1 MSKLKQSKWF
11 IYFLIT
17 LMLLPNLSPLTV
29 YAETSDVI
37 LHHDFETDT
46 DGWEA
51 LDWGNSTSS
60 LTRELTEIEAFSGQK
75 SLEVSR
81 EAYNSKLSLNLTD
94 QLIEGESYKFSFS
107 IKLKEGT
114 ETLRLASKHSYPGTT
129 NEYPWVIGNKE
140 VSTEWVTFE
149 SEAIHYEPGTTEFI
163 VYIESNQ
170 EVGTPAVYYLD
181 DIQMIQLE
189 GEDTPEEPEGEAVS
203 IIKHDFETETHGW
216 EKLSWGE
223 ELTTALTTAEAYTGD
238 QSLEVTRTGFGSKL
252 SLNLTDQLTEGE
264 TYKLSFHLKLKEGT
278 EQLRLASK
286 YSYPETSNEYPWIIN
301 TKEVGTEWVRFES
314 GEINYMP
321 GTTEFIVYLESEQ
334 TEGTPSVYYLDDVEV
349 VHLEKETTDDKPAA
363 ETLSLIDFESGDA
376 SGFVARGE
384 VEELTVTD
392 ETNHTPDGTMSLKV
406 ENRSQNWHGPS
417 LDVYNYV
424 DQGELYEVSAWVKMV
439 EGSDE
444 LKLSTQVGAG
454 DTASYNNITSAQVT
468 ANEWVNLKGTYRYSS
483 LGGGNL
489 SIYVEGASATSS
501 FYLDDVTFTKL
512 ESAPIV
518 IEDITPIKDVY
529 QDDFLIGNAVSMS
542 EFEGVRLEL
551 LKKHFN
557 LVSAENAMKPSYA
570 YDEEGNFNFDAEKLL
585 VETAIEEGFDIH
597 GHVLVWHQQ
606 SRDALYQ
613 DEAGNPL
620 SREEALENM
629 YTHIETTMAAFKDY
643 DDHLISWDVVNEAM
657 IDSANAPY
665 DDWESNLRQSGWYK
679 AIGPDY
685 IELAFKKARETANHL
700 GLDVVLYYNDYND
713 DQQNKAQSI
722 YHMIKDI
729 NERYQEENPGELLI
743 QGMGMQSHYNMNTN
757 PTNVRLSM
765 ERFIELGVEIG
776 VTELDVTAG
785 SGGVQ
790 TAKEANRQA
799 YIYAELFSLYKEHA
813 EHISR
818 VTIWGLNDAT
828 SWRAEQSP
836 LVFDANLQSKLAYEA
851 IMDPE
856 TFLLNYEEEQV
867 PVREGQAIKT
877 ETTPILDGVEDGL
890 YKEAMTLSV
899 DRFQQ
904 AWSTATAEAKAVWD
918 DDFLYV
924 LVNVTNDVLD
934 VTSANAWE
942 QDSVEVFVDQ
952 LNSKAPNYDAAEG
965 IGQYR
970 VNVENVQSFG
980 NGNVYEG
987 FKSATK
993 VNGTSYT
1000 VEMAIPLTNITPS
1013 NETVI
1018 GFDLQI
1024 NDGEDG
1030 TRVGVATWNDTSGQ
1044 GFQDPSVFGEVTL
1057 VSDDTDETPTP
1068 GEPGE
1073 ETPTP
1078 GEPEEETPT
1087 PGDENSTNNDTVIG
1101 LSKAPVRVSKGE
1113 TIVIEDLKAT
1123 IKMPNDLPE
1132 GTTITVGTY
1141 DEETY
1146 TAANGEKLNVRGEI
1160 ITVNLV
1166 FPEGFEGYEGEFKLT
1181 LGVNA
1186 DADNPAVYYL
1196 GEDGWELRGGDYD
1209 EENGVIRLMVS
1220 GFSTY
1225 GVFETEVDD
1234 AAGETLPDTS
1244 TMMFNWSVIGAIL
1257 LLVSAGLFRVN
1268 KRKQTV
1274 KY

>member
-1 MSKLKQSKWF
+1 MSKQKLSKGF
-11 IYFLIT
+11 IYLLIM
-17 LMLLPNLSPLTV
+17 LMLLPNFSPLTV
-29 YAETSDVI
+29 YAETSDAI
-37 LHHDFETDT
+37 LHHDFEAGT
-46 DGWEA
+46 DGWTTISWQGAATVAQSDEA
-51 LDWGNSTSS
+51 SS
-60 LTRELTEIEAFSGQK
+60 SGDYALKVTDREKRASGAFVNMTDATYDVGATYKITYDMKMSETEDVAFPTVKVAGGSGDQYLNNGGATISAETFTAVETPAFTVPEGLKEVALYIEFG
-75 SLEVSR
+75 
-81 EAYNSKLSLNLTD
+81 
-94 QLIEGESYKFSFS
+94 EGES
-107 IKLKEGT
+107 L
-114 ETLRLASKHSYPGTT
+114 
-129 NEYPWVIGNKE
+129 
-140 VSTEWVTFE
+140 
-149 SEAIHYEPGTTEFI
+149 
-163 VYIESNQ
+163 Q
-170 EVGTPAVYYLD
+170 DYYLD
-181 DIQMIQLE
+181 NVKLHLVE
-189 GEDTPEEPEGEAVS
+189 AAPVEEAPTD
-203 IIKHDFETETHGW
+203 KTE
-216 EKLSWGE
+216 
-223 ELTTALTTAEAYTGD
+223 
-238 QSLEVTRTGFGSKL
+238 
-252 SLNLTDQLTEGE
+252 
-264 TYKLSFHLKLKEGT
+264 
-278 EQLRLASK
+278 
-286 YSYPETSNEYPWIIN
+286 
-301 TKEVGTEWVRFES
+301 ES
-314 GEINYMP
+314 
-321 GTTEFIVYLESEQ
+321 T
-334 TEGTPSVYYLDDVEV
+334 
-349 VHLEKETTDDKPAA
+349 DKPLA
-363 ETLSLIDFESGDA
+363 ETLSAINFESSDA
-376 SGFVARGE
+376 SGFVARGGEE
-384 VEELTVTD
+384 VLTVTD
-392 ETNHTPDGTMSLKV
+392 ETNHTQDGAMSLKV

-424 DQGELYEVSAWVKMV
+424 DQGELYEISVWVKMV

-444 LKLSTQVGAG
+444 LKLSTQVGDG
-454 DTASYNNITSAQVT
+454 DTASYNNITSSQVT
-468 ANEWVNLKGTYRYSS
+468 ADEWVNLTGTYRYSS
-483 LGGGNL
+483 LGNGNL

-570 YDEEGNFNFDAEKLL
+570 YDEDGNFNFDAEKLL

-620 SREEALENM
+620 SREKALENM

-657 IDSANAPY
+657 LDSASAPY
-665 DDWESNLRQSGWYK
+665 DEWESNLRQSGWYK

-685 IELAFKKARETANHL
+685 IELAFKKARETADQL

-729 NERYQEENPGELLI
+729 NDRYQEEHPGELLI
-743 QGMGMQSHYNMNTN
+743 QGMGMQSHYNMYTN
-757 PTNVRLSM
+757 PDNVRLSM
-765 ERFIELGVEIG
+765 ERFIDLGVEIG
-776 VTELDVTAG
+776 ITELDVTAG

-836 LVFDANLQSKLAYEA
+836 LLFDANLQSKLAYEA
-851 IMDPE
+851 IIDPE
-856 TFLLNYEEEQV
+856 AFLENYEETTV
-867 PVREGQAIKT
+867 PVREGQALQA
-877 ETTPILDGVEDGL
+877 ETAPVIDGVEDDA
-890 YKEAMTLSV
+890 YEDAPVLSI

-904 AWSTATAEAKAVWD
+904 AWSTASGEAKVIYD
-918 DDFLYV
+918 QDYLFV
-924 LVNVTNDVLD
+924 LVNVANDVLD

-970 VNVENVQSFG
+970 VNVDNVQSFG

-1013 NETVI
+1013 NDTVI

-1030 TRVGVATWNDTSGQ
+1030 TRVGVATWNDTTGQ
-1044 GFQDPSVFGEVTL
+1044 GFQDPSVFGEITL
-1057 VSDDTDETPTP
+1057 MTDIT
-1068 GEPGE
+1068 E

-1087 PGDENSTNNDTVIG
+1087 PGEPEEETPTPGEPEKETPIPGEPEEETPTPSEPEEETPTPGEPEEETPTPSEPEEETPAPGEPEEETPTPGEPEEETPTPGESEETNEPTDNDDTQAEPDKVIA
-1101 LSKAPVRVSKGE
+1101 LAQAPVVVSQGE
-1113 TIVIEDLKAT
+1113 MVAIESLDAV
-1123 IKMPNDLPE
+1123 IKMPKDLPA
-1132 GTTITVGTY
+1132 GTTMTVDKYNEDTF
-1141 DEETY
+1141 
-1146 TAANGEKLNVRGEI
+1146 TAESGNALIVSGEI
-1160 ITVNLV
+1160 VTVNLT
-1166 FPEGFEGYEGEFKLT
+1166 FPEGYEDYEGEFELT

-1186 DADNPAVYYL
+1186 DAENPAVYYL

-1209 EENGVIRLMVS
+1209 EENGVIRLIVS

-1225 GVFETEVDD
+1225 GVFETEVDS
-1234 AAGETLPDTS
+1234 AAGETLPNTS
-1244 TMMFNWSVIGAIL
+1244 TMMFNWSMIGAML
-1257 LLVSAGLFRVN
+1257 LLMSGGLFYLE
-1268 KRKQTV
+1268 KRKQLN
-1274 KY
+1274 KR